1 MDPNSTLIAKWIQFL
16 KNNRI
21 VSQKSD
27 PTTGKLKYNRK
38 PTTDDLTKFLKNFT
52 RYSDEQISDA
62 LQTVSVI
69 KVREPSAQNI
79 DVPSTQDNAP
89 QPDPSQTNADTKK
102 SDLTNKELSDNP
114 ESIKRREQR
123 ERANQKKKSSID
135 SFNQMTKA
143 LSEELSVPTRE
154 LSEYDIERIFKILSS
169 NQISDPLDDTDDKV
183 EELPAE
189 EKKRTE
195 LNKIKRVIRDKMTDA
210 QQKALWRLLHNA

>member
-1 MDPNSTLIAKWIQFL
+1 M
-16 KNNRI
+16 
-21 VSQKSD
+21 
-27 PTTGKLKYNRK
+27 
-38 PTTDDLTKFLKNFT
+38 
-52 RYSDEQISDA
+52 
-62 LQTVSVI
+62 
-69 KVREPSAQNI
+69 REPNAQNI